1 MINNKNQ
8 LLKALKENKENIKIK
23 RIYNFD
29 KNNKIPE
36 GTIGTIEHVQSNA
49 FTIKY
54 NCLDNACWLYLN
66 GAMSQDIEIKDNKI
80 IYYQFISEGHEKE
93 AEQMA
98 KEKNINL
105 IKIDENDKINADYM
119 KTRNFLYTYKF
130 VVIINEILEV

>member
-8 LLKALKENKENIKIK
+8 LLKVLKENKENIKIK

-36 GTIGTIEHVQSNA
+36 GEIGFIEQVQSNA

-54 NCLDNACWLYLN
+54 NCLDKACWLYLS
-66 GAMSQDIEIKDNKI
+66 GAMSQSFEIKDNKI
-80 IYYQFISEGHEKE
+80 IYYQFITEGHEKE

-98 KEKNINL
+98 KEKNINI
-105 IKIDENDKINADYM
+105 IKIDKTDKINKDYM

>member
-8 LLKALKENKENIKIK
+8 LLKALKTDKNKIKIK

-54 NCLDNACWLYLN
+54 PCLEKACWLYLT
-66 GAMSQDIEIKDNKI
+66 GGLYSAFEIKDNKI

-98 KEKNINL
+98 KEKNIKL
-105 IKIDENDKINADYM
+105 IKIDKDDKINADYM

-130 VVIINEILEV
+130 IIMINEIMEG